1 MGRSDRTTHTQHPV
15 TKLTEHA
22 SGIAEGAGT
31 EPVIHLG
38 TTIGPYQGYVD
49 ADAGT
54 AFGWATN
61 DTSPAYSEGRAVPP
75 LYSVALLL
83 PSLQRA
89 FSECIDDGA
98 IAGPTGSVH
107 GQHDVYFHAPVQP
120 ESTVRWTVVPYAA
133 HQTPAGVLLTQRI
146 AVTDTN
152 GILLVDHYWSSLFI
166 GGTTKSLGG
175 PELIDHRYP
184 EVARDRII
192 GRETLDVPLD
202 QAFRYAGVSNDHA
215 PHALDDEVA
224 RQEGLPSKILQGMCT
239 LALCGSA
246 VFRVAGIGDP
256 NSLRR
261 LAARFAAPAF
271 PKRELTVEVAELGTT
286 AEGFRSLAFEAR
298 SGSSVCISNGRAEVE
313 IP

>member
-1 MGRSDRTTHTQHPV
+1 MGRPDRTAYTQHPV
-15 TKLTEHA
+15 TKLTEHTP
-22 SGIAEGAGT
+22 GAADRA

-38 TTIGPYQGYVD
+38 TSIGPYQGYVD

-75 LYSVALLL
+75 LYSVALIL
-83 PSLQRA
+83 PALQTA
-89 FSECIDDGA
+89 FTECIDEGA
-98 IAGPTGSVH
+98 IAGFTGSVH

-120 ESTVRWTVVPYAA
+120 GATVRWTVAPYAA

-146 AVTDTN
+146 AVSDTK
-152 GILLVDHYWSSLFI
+152 GTLLVDHYWSSLFI

-175 PELIDHRYP
+175 PVLVDHRYP
-184 EVARDRII
+184 EGARERII

-215 PHALDDEVA
+215 PHALDDEAA
-224 RQEGLPSKILQGMCT
+224 REEGLPSKILQGMCT

-246 VFRVAGIGDP
+246 LFRVAGIDDP
-256 NSLRR
+256 HSLRR

-271 PKRELTVEVAELGTT
+271 PKRDLTVEVAELGTT

-298 SGSSVCISNGRAEVE
+298 SGDSVCISHGRAEVE
-313 IP
+313 IA

>member
-1 MGRSDRTTHTQHPV
+1 M
-15 TKLTEHA
+15 TKLTEHTP
-22 SGIAEGAGT
+22 GVAEQAGT
-31 EPVIHLG
+31 EPMIHLG
-38 TTIGPYQGYVD
+38 TSSGPYQGYVD
-49 ADAGT
+49 ADAGI

-75 LYSVALLL
+75 LYSVAFVL
-83 PSLQRA
+83 PALHVA
-89 FSECIDDGA
+89 NTECVDDGA
-98 IAGPTGSVH
+98 IAGSTGSVH

-120 ESTVRWTVVPYAA
+120 DSTIRWTVAPYAA

-146 AVTDTN
+146 AVSDTK
-152 GILLVDHYWSSLFI
+152 GTLLVEHYWSSLFI
-166 GGTTKSLGG
+166 GGTTKSEGG
-175 PELIDHRYP
+175 PVLVDHRYP
-184 EVARDRII
+184 EVARERII

-215 PHALDDEVA
+215 PHALDDDAA

-246 VFRVAGIGDP
+246 VFRVAGVGDP

-271 PKRELTVEVAELGTT
+271 PKRDLTVEVADLGTT

-298 SGSSVCISNGRAEVE
+298 SGGSVCISHGRAEVDGASF
-313 IP
+313 